1 MVPIKSLQKNS
12 QKGLY
17 IEKRVA
23 WFLSRTPPPQP
34 SPIFI
39 PLYHVSPKIHIDLG
53 RSRHSVIKT
62 KQSKKCVCVCVQMWL
77 FVCVTFCYAFK
88 KKVSFLIIQKIK
100 LVISNMLVNTNAKSC
115 YYNSDVV
122 FFFGF
127 AIKYQNSLK
136 CFTLCFLL
144 FYKSPPSFS
153 STHFS

>member
-34 SPIFI
+34 SPFFI

-77 FVCVTFCYAFK
+77 FECVTFCYAFK

-100 LVISNMLVNTNAKSC
+100 LVISNMLVNTNVKSC
-115 YYNSDVV
+115 YYDLDVG
-122 FFFGF
+122 FFLVLLLSTR
-127 AIKYQNSLK
+127 IILK
-136 CFTLCFLL
+136 SFILCFLL
-144 FYKSPPSFS
+144 FYKSPLSFS